1 MKLASIE
8 VIADV
13 RPHGNA
19 DRLEIATVLG
29 WQTVVRKGEFKT
41 GDRCVFIV
49 IDTILPPAPWSAF
62 LAHPAAPDLPIRLKT
77 AKLRGEFS
85 QGLALPLT
93 VLPEH
98 MRDWQN
104 GADVGGELGVK
115 KYEKEIP
122 AVLSGEA
129 KSAFPTHFAPRTDED
144 NGLSHPSIVEMV
156 LAERELVITL
166 KLDGSSCTVVWENG
180 KGIVD
185 VCSRNLSL
193 RDDGK
198 NGFWRAVK
206 KLKLDRL
213 SGYLEWGPRTV
224 LQGELMGP
232 GVQGNQLKLTEPTL
246 FLFQVHNEATGW
258 LAHSGVRRVAEHI
271 GAEVVPQIEVP
282 IGWTNRDL
290 AQLQSVADA
299 QKLPDGSP
307 AEGIVVRPAR
317 AIAFGNGRPAG
328 FKIINRNYGE

>member
-144 NGLSHPSIVEMV
+144 NGLSHPSIVRMV

-206 KLKLDRL
+206 KLKLDELARFTDGRL
-213 SGYLEWGPRTV
+213 V

-246 FLFQVHNEATGW
+246 YLFQVRHEGAGW
-258 LAHSGVRRVAEHI
+258 FTYDDVCHVAQVI
-271 GAEVVPQIEVP
+271 GSEVVPLIYRITDQEA
-282 IGWTNRDL
+282 TNL
-290 AQLQSVADA
+290 AQLQAIADA
-299 QKLPDGSP
+299 RRLSDGAP